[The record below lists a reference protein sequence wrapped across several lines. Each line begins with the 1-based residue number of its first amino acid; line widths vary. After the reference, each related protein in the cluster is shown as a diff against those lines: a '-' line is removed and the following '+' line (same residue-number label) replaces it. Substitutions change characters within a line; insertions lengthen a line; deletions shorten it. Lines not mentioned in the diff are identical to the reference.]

1 MGSEF
6 GNDYITISDD
16 DGNEFDLE
24 HLDTAEIDGK
34 IYMAFLPADMDED
47 DEDFGLIILSA
58 IVRDGEEVLATLDN
72 DEELS
77 MVYEFFIERLTE
89 DPEEV

>member
-1 MGSEF
+1 VGSEF